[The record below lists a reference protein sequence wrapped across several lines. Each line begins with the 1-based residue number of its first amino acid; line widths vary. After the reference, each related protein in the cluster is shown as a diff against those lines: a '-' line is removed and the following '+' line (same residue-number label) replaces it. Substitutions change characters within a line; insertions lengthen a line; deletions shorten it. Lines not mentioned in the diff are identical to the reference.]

1 MRKPRI
7 IKLLGICSL
16 AAAGP
21 LQLLANTVV
30 YNSIPDPLPYNL
42 PSLGY
47 QATSTAE
54 FGELIQFAGTGVVL
68 SYATVMMSDW
78 AKASEYGSTDPYWA
92 HDITLNL
99 YNVGPGNTPG
109 NLIASVT
116 QEVYIPWR
124 PEADPS
130 CPNGGTAWRAADGNC
145 YNGLGFTVK
154 FWFFNLPVPNQII
167 YGLAFNTNTWGY
179 QPIGQSGPFESLN
192 FALSGTAPL
201 IGSNPLPDTAYW
213 NTKQASFY
221 ADHGAAGTGT
231 FRQDTGWNQYAG
243 AISFNAGA
251 APEPGTLG
259 LMLAGCAFVLLG
271 SLRRRR

>member
-42 PSLGY
+42 PSQPY
-47 QATSTAE
+47 QAQSTAE

-68 SYATVMMSDW
+68 TDATVMMSDW
-78 AKASEYGSTDPYWA
+78 ALASTYGSQDPGWY

-99 YNVGPGNTPG
+99 YNVGPGNTVG
-109 NLIASVT
+109 SLIASVT
-116 QEVYIPWR
+116 EEAFIPWR

-130 CPNGGTAWRAADGNC
+130 CSDGAWLAPNGTC
-145 YNGLGFTVK
+145 YHGLGFTID
-154 FWFFNLPVPNQII
+154 FPLNNIAVPNQII
-167 YGLAFNTNTWGY
+167 YGLALNTFTWGY
-179 QPIGQSGPFESLN
+179 QPIGHDGPFDSLN
-192 FALSGTAPL
+192 FALSGTTPL
-201 IGSNPLPDTAYW
+201 VGSNPLPGTAYW
-213 NTKQASFY
+213 NTTTAFY
-221 ADHGAAGTGT
+221 ADNGAAGTGT
-231 FRQDTGWNQYAG
+231 FRQDTGSNWSKYAG
-243 AISFNAGA
+243 AISFA
-251 APEPGTLG
+251 AADTPEPGTVG
-259 LMLAGCAFVLLG
+259 LAAIGSVLVLLG